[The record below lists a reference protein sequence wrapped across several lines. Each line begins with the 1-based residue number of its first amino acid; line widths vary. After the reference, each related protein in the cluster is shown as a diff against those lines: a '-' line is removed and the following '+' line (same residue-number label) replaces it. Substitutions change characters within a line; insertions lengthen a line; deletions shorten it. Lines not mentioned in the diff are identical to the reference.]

1 MVQFRTLVAG
11 AAALMLVACQSRD
24 AAAPAPQAETKP
36 MIAPILNTPD
46 AVDIHSFAKP
56 LEARVTHVALDL
68 AVDFA
73 AKSVAG
79 TATLDVEAKPGVGE
93 IVLDDKGL
101 QIASI
106 TTADGR
112 PLPYKVGAVDPILG
126 APLTVQIGAARKIVI
141 RYASAPDSAALQWL
155 SPEQTAGKKHPYL
168 LSQGQAI
175 ENRSWIPTQDSPGIR
190 QT

>member
-11 AAALMLVACQSRD
+11 AAALMLVACQSRE
-24 AAAPAPQAETKP
+24 AAAPAPKAETKP
-36 MIAPILNTPD
+36 MIAPILDTPD

-101 QIASI
+101 QIATI
-106 TTADGR
+106 TSSY
-112 PLPYKVGAVDPILG
+112 PN
-126 APLTVQIGAARKIVI
+126 
-141 RYASAPDSAALQWL
+141 SAMLHL
-155 SPEQTAGKKHPYL
+155 
-168 LSQGQAI
+168 
-175 ENRSWIPTQDSPGIR
+175 
-190 QT
+190 